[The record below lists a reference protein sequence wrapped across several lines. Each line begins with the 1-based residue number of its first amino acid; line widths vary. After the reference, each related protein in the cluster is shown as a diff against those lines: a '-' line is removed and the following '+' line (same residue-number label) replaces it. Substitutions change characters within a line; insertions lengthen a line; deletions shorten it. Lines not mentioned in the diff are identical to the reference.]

1 MQDEKT
7 FDVVLLYSTQDHPDL
22 VVPLMNDLWQ
32 LGAFNVDAR
41 EIPVEGSGSPPE
53 LLTSCIS
60 ETYFVALIISK
71 WTPIYPWPKLEPAE
85 VELLHE
91 HAIIIY
97 YDLPMTIMRRLSP
110 QLADLEYIEASGGS
124 AAVARYLVSILKAN
138 PQTFFKRQA
147 ANVRNS
153 IIRNFSLGT
162 SRSAL
167 GSGTDAN
174 VRYDYSDYDAIHQSD
189 SNSSGL
195 RMIYPQIWPEHW
207 VLIVSG
213 FGSAVRRSPF

>member
-1 MQDEKT
+1 M
-7 FDVVLLYSTQDHPDL
+7 
-22 VVPLMNDLWQ
+22 
-32 LGAFNVDAR
+32 
-41 EIPVEGSGSPPE
+41 EGSGSPPE

-71 WTPIYPWPKLEPAE
+71 WTPIYPWPKLGPAE

-138 PQTFFKRQA
+138 PQTFFKRQEQGRRELYTFWDMVLTYIQLELGVLSK
-147 ANVRNS
+147 NQRERLELVRPAHD
-153 IIRNFSLGT
+153 LPADMAG
-162 SRSAL
+162 AL
-167 GSGTDAN
+167 GINREWVRFSRETLSFLDAP
-174 VRYDYSDYDAIHQSD
+174 DAAVAIVASLKGQEP
-189 SNSSGL
+189 GL
-195 RMIYPQIWPEHW
+195 NPGWA
-207 VLIVSG
+207 G
-213 FGSAVRRSPF
+213 RRGGDKLS